1 MPPFNSKHFIEG
13 CHKARES
20 GKALTALLLL
30 ASCFAVLASGVK
42 AQVVSARAGVVCH
55 VDGEVWYHA
64 HSSKGGGVQ
73 QLEVGTELNNG
84 DFVITSD
91 KGLAEWSLNPDSY
104 LKVAANSHVLAQET
118 NLDRMRFDIKRGEV
132 LINIRAFNNGASLV
146 LHTPPGLLTV
156 YKPGRYLIRVAEG
169 GETEA
174 IVGKGELRYKDKN
187 GKLTSVKEGR
197 RVYFYKEERIDNG
210 AQPRPN
216 SSQSK

>member
-1 MPPFNSKHFIEG
+1 MPPFKAKNIIEG
-13 CHKARES
+13 CHKARAS
-20 GKALTALLLL
+20 GQVLTTLLLL
-30 ASCFAVLASGVK
+30 ASCFAMSASGVK
-42 AQVVSARAGVVCH
+42 AQVVSARAGAVCH

-64 HSSKGGGVQ
+64 HSKGGGVQ
-73 QLEVGTELNNG
+73 QLVVGIELNDG

-104 LKVAANSHVLAQET
+104 LKVAANSHVLVQET

-132 LINIRAFNNGASLV
+132 LINIRALNNGVSLV

-187 GKLTSVKEGR
+187 GKPTSVKEGR
-197 RVYFYKEERIDNG
+197 RVYFYKEEKKGNG
-210 AQPRPN
+210 PR
-216 SSQSK
+216 S